1 VFSFDSVSN
10 KGVADPERELGV
22 SDLGKLF
29 FFNPLD
35 LDAGKSVG
43 NGVEGLV
50 DAAEDMVEDAAEDLT
65 AVLSM
70 FGSDGNLLRV
80 AYLSEDLAP

>member
-43 NGVEGLV
+43 NGVE
-50 DAAEDMVEDAAEDLT
+50 DIVEDAAEDLT